1 VTERTPTKSTRA
13 RTPRPGQAA
22 RDVDGGPLIGV
33 RLKGARLARRKTL
46 TEVAE
51 ASGLTKSFVSKLER
65 DQASA
70 SVASLMRL
78 CQALDISVAELFEA
92 HTGEL
97 VRAGQYPQIGFGG
110 ERLLEYL
117 LTPRS
122 EQRLQAI
129 LSEIEPHGGS
139 GTEPYTLPTEVEF
152 VFVLEGTLA
161 LHLGDEERVL
171 ERGDALTFSAETAHT
186 FRNPD
191 PDRTARVLWVCAP
204 ALPTSST
211 LRSSRAG
218 DS

>member
-1 VTERTPTKSTRA
+1 VTDTATP
-13 RTPRPGQAA
+13 
-22 RDVDGGPLIGV
+22 VDGTALIGG
-33 RLKGARLARRKTL
+33 RLKAARLARRKTL

-70 SVASLMRL
+70 SVGSLMRL
-78 CQALDISVAELFEA
+78 CQALEISVGELFET

-97 VRAGQYPQIGFGG
+97 VRAGEYPQINFGG
-110 ERLLEYL
+110 ERLVEYL

-122 EQRLQAI
+122 EQRLQAL
-129 LSEIEPHGGS
+129 LSEIEPDGGS
-139 GTEPYTLPTEVEF
+139 GSEPYTLPTEVEF
-152 VFVLEGTLA
+152 VFVLEGRLA
-161 LHLGDEERVL
+161 MQLGDEERVL

-191 PDRTARVLWVCAP
+191 SERLARVLWVCAP

-211 LRSSRAG
+211 YRR
-218 DS
+218 

>member
-1 VTERTPTKSTRA
+1 MTDTATP
-13 RTPRPGQAA
+13 
-22 RDVDGGPLIGV
+22 VDGTALIGG
-33 RLKGARLARRKTL
+33 RLKAARLARRKTL

-70 SVASLMRL
+70 SVGSLMRL
-78 CQALDISVAELFEA
+78 CQALEISVGELFET

-97 VRAGQYPQIGFGG
+97 VRAGEYPQINFGG
-110 ERLLEYL
+110 ERLVEYL

-122 EQRLQAI
+122 EQRLQAL
-129 LSEIEPHGGS
+129 LSEIEPDGGS
-139 GTEPYTLPTEVEF
+139 GSEPYTLPTEVEF
-152 VFVLEGTLA
+152 VFVLEGRLA
-161 LHLGDEERVL
+161 MQLGDEERVL

-191 PDRTARVLWVCAP
+191 SERLARVLWVCAP

-211 LRSSRAG
+211 YRR
-218 DS
+218 

>member
-1 VTERTPTKSTRA
+1 VTDTTSPVNGTA
-13 RTPRPGQAA
+13 
-22 RDVDGGPLIGV
+22 LIGG
-33 RLKGARLARRKTL
+33 RLKAARLARRKTL

-70 SVASLMRL
+70 SVGSLMRL
-78 CQALDISVAELFEA
+78 CQALEISVGELFET

-97 VRAGQYPQIGFGG
+97 VRAGDYPKINFGG
-110 ERLLEYL
+110 ERLVEYL

-122 EQRLQAI
+122 EQRIQAL
-129 LSEIEPHGGS
+129 LSEIEPGGGS

-152 VFVLEGTLA
+152 AFVLEGRLA
-161 LHLGDEERVL
+161 MELGDEERVL
-171 ERGDALTFSAETAHT
+171 EQGDALTFSAETAHT

-191 PDRTARVLWVCAP
+191 SDRPARVLWVCAP

-211 LRSSRAG
+211 YRR
-218 DS
+218 